1 MVLSEII
8 KLQHVHKSFGAHI
21 VLNNVSF
28 QVNAGEIVGL
38 IGPSGAGKSTIIK
51 IILGM
56 EQADQG
62 VATVFNTQMPNRK
75 LLNNIGYMA
84 QSDALYTSL
93 TARENLAFFVQMN
106 NLTQNQTAE
115 IDRVASVVDLT
126 SDLNT
131 RVQDFSGGMKR
142 RLSLAIALLGQP
154 DLLVLDEPTVGID
167 PALRQKIWQELAR
180 LRDNGQAI
188 LVTTHVMDEAELT
201 DRVALLLGGD
211 LIANDTPHALE
222 AAYQVTSIEHVLLI
236 MKIIAIAK
244 RVLLEL
250 VRDKRTLAL
259 LFIAPLLVLLLM
271 NYVFSVNTTTTVRI
285 ATVNV
290 TQPIVQ
296 NMAATKH
303 VTVKTYNSRHAADQ
317 ALANR
322 DVDTTISVTNNTY
335 HVTHANTDVAKTN
348 LAKMALQSALTN
360 NQLHA
365 LTTTV
370 TGRQT
375 SLTPQQPVKITNTYN
390 YGNAKSTFFAKMM
403 PILMGFFVFF
413 FVFLISG
420 MALLRERTS
429 GTLERLLAT
438 PVRRS
443 DIVFGYMLS
452 YGAIAVIQTLL
463 IVGFTVKVLKVQVA
477 GSIWLVVLTTVLL
490 ALVALALGIFMSTF
504 AQSEFQMMQFI
515 PIIVVPQIF
524 FSGLMSLQAMATWA
538 QWLANLLPMKYA
550 ANALTS
556 IILTGAKFS
565 DIAGNLIAL
574 LFFIIILTTGNIV
587 GLKRYRKA

>member
-1 MVLSEII
+1 
-8 KLQHVHKSFGAHI
+8 
-21 VLNNVSF
+21 
-28 QVNAGEIVGL
+28 
-38 IGPSGAGKSTIIK
+38 
-51 IILGM
+51 
-56 EQADQG
+56 
-62 VATVFNTQMPNRK
+62 
-75 LLNNIGYMA
+75 
-84 QSDALYTSL
+84 
-93 TARENLAFFVQMN
+93 
-106 NLTQNQTAE
+106 
-115 IDRVASVVDLT
+115 
-126 SDLNT
+126 
-131 RVQDFSGGMKR
+131 
-142 RLSLAIALLGQP
+142 
-154 DLLVLDEPTVGID
+154 
-167 PALRQKIWQELAR
+167 
-180 LRDNGQAI
+180 
-188 LVTTHVMDEAELT
+188 
-201 DRVALLLGGD
+201 
-211 LIANDTPHALE
+211 
-222 AAYQVTSIEHVLLI
+222 

-244 RVLLEL
+244 RVLLDL

-317 ALANR
+317 VLANR

-370 TGRQT
+370 TTLTGRQT
-375 SLTPQQPVKITNTYN
+375 SLTPQHPVKITNTYN

-524 FSGLMSLQAMATWA
+524 FSGLISLGAMATWA

-574 LFFIIILTTGNIV
+574 LFFIIILTIGNIV

>member
-1 MVLSEII
+1 
-8 KLQHVHKSFGAHI
+8 
-21 VLNNVSF
+21 
-28 QVNAGEIVGL
+28 
-38 IGPSGAGKSTIIK
+38 
-51 IILGM
+51 
-56 EQADQG
+56 
-62 VATVFNTQMPNRK
+62 
-75 LLNNIGYMA
+75 
-84 QSDALYTSL
+84 
-93 TARENLAFFVQMN
+93 
-106 NLTQNQTAE
+106 
-115 IDRVASVVDLT
+115 
-126 SDLNT
+126 
-131 RVQDFSGGMKR
+131 
-142 RLSLAIALLGQP
+142 
-154 DLLVLDEPTVGID
+154 
-167 PALRQKIWQELAR
+167 
-180 LRDNGQAI
+180 
-188 LVTTHVMDEAELT
+188 
-201 DRVALLLGGD
+201 
-211 LIANDTPHALE
+211 
-222 AAYQVTSIEHVLLI
+222 
-236 MKIIAIAK
+236 
-244 RVLLEL
+244 
-250 VRDKRTLAL
+250 
-259 LFIAPLLVLLLM
+259 
-271 NYVFSVNTTTTVRI
+271 
-285 ATVNV
+285 
-290 TQPIVQ
+290 
-296 NMAATKH
+296 
-303 VTVKTYNSRHAADQ
+303 
-317 ALANR
+317 
-322 DVDTTISVTNNTY
+322 
-335 HVTHANTDVAKTN
+335 
-348 LAKMALQSALTN
+348 MALQSALTN

-524 FSGLMSLQAMATWA
+524 FSGLISLQAMATWA